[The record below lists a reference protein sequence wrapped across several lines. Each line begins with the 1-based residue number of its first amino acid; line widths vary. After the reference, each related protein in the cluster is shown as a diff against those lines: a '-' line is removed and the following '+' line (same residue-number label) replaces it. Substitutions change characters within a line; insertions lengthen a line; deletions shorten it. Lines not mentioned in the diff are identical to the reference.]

1 MNVTSDDIAQLLASS
16 PPRKVP
22 PPVAR
27 AVLGGRGVW
36 ALPVFGLIF
45 GGMGVLFMF
54 VFFPWRFADDWRLDS
69 EQALTVP
76 GTITSVSR
84 TSLSMNRTRVMEFG
98 FRFTPAD
105 GRVRQGVCYV
115 TGQRWSANEAVT
127 VRYLPGTPELARV
140 EGARLSASSSGS
152 AFVALFPLI
161 GAALVVWFVV
171 DRRRTR
177 RLLREGRVTEATVV
191 SAEPTMASVNRQVV
205 HKIVITSSDLQGGR
219 PVTVNRFKPAEV
231 NLVQKHLREKQ
242 PVFVLYDPQ
251 KHTRVLFPEA
261 LLGDVSR

>member
-1 MNVTSDDIAQLLASS
+1 
-16 PPRKVP
+16 
-22 PPVAR
+22 
-27 AVLGGRGVW
+27 
-36 ALPVFGLIF
+36 
-45 GGMGVLFMF
+45 MGVLFMA
-54 VFFPWRFADDWRLDS
+54 VFFPWRFADDRQLDS
-69 EQALTVP
+69 ERALTVP

-84 TSLSMNRTRVMEFG
+84 TSMSINRTRVMEFG
-98 FRFTPAD
+98 FRYTPAD
-105 GRVRQGVCYV
+105 GRVRDGRCYT
-115 TGQRWSANEAVT
+115 TGSRWENNAAVT
-127 VRYLPGTPELARV
+127 VRYLPDNPELARV
-140 EGARLSASSSGS
+140 EGARLSEGGNGT
-152 AFVALFPLI
+152 AFVGLFPLV
-161 GAALVVWFVV
+161 GAALVVWFVI
-171 DRRRTR
+171 DRQRTR